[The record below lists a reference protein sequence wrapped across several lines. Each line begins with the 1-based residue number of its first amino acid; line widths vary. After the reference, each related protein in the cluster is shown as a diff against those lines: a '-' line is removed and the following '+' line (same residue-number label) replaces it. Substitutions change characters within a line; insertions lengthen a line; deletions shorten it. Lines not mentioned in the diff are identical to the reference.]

1 MPRIG
6 HTQITKP
13 IWMISAVFLLI
24 AMGNVGCSL
33 AGDQILPAGL
43 EERISSSNGTADDHR
58 TAAQLYQQE
67 AQRLAAEAAI
77 YARKADSIS
86 QLEDTKGFRQN
97 ALKTAAQVRQ
107 KQSAEILQIVTKH
120 QQNAESV
127 TAQQTQQ

>member
-13 IWMISAVFLLI
+13 MWMISAVFLLI
-24 AMGNVGCSL
+24 AMGNVGCSF
-33 AGDQILPAGL
+33 AGGQILPAGL
-43 EERISSSNGTADDHR
+43 DERISSSNGTADDHR
-58 TAAQLYQQE
+58 TAAHLYQQE
-67 AQRLAAEAAI
+67 AQRLADEAAV

-86 QLEDTKGFRQN
+86 QLEDTKGFRRS
-97 ALKTAAQVRQ
+97 ALKTAAQERQ
-107 KQSAEILQIVTKH
+107 KQSAEILQLVTKH

>member
-13 IWMISAVFLLI
+13 MWMITAVFLLI

-43 EERISSSNGTADDHR
+43 EARISSSNGTADDHR

-67 AQRLAAEAAI
+67 AQRPADEAGI
-77 YARKADSIS
+77 
-86 QLEDTKGFRQN
+86 
-97 ALKTAAQVRQ
+97 
-107 KQSAEILQIVTKH
+107 
-120 QQNAESV
+120 
-127 TAQQTQQ
+127 